1 MAFANANFAAG
12 PYTMT
17 YDGTTVG
24 LLSADGI
31 RHMHRVKRKLVTVN
45 QYGQTPVDGVE
56 QGVEA
61 FLQLT
66 FKEWNAKTQL
76 AMWPTSATL
85 GNLGTPGVLT
95 TSLAKAIV
103 LTAVAGTPAASI
115 GPATITYPYAI
126 LAEENDVGFLM
137 AADERD
143 VPILFRLFHDYNSG
157 TPRFFTTTA
166 PV

>member
-24 LLSADGI
+24 LLNSDGI
-31 RHMHRVKRKLVTVN
+31 RHFQRGKRKLITVN
-45 QYGQTPVDGVE
+45 QHGQTPVDGIE

-66 FKEWNAKTQL
+66 FKEWNAKTRL
-76 AMWPTSATL
+76 AMWPWSATL
-85 GNLGTPGVLT
+85 GQLGTVGVLT
-95 TSLAKAIV
+95 TSLTKAIV

-115 GPATITYPYAI
+115 GPATITYPYAT

-137 AADERD
+137 ACDERD
-143 VPILFRLFHDYNSG
+143 IPILFRLLPDYNSG
-157 TPRFFTTTA
+157 TPRFFVTTD
-166 PV
+166 P